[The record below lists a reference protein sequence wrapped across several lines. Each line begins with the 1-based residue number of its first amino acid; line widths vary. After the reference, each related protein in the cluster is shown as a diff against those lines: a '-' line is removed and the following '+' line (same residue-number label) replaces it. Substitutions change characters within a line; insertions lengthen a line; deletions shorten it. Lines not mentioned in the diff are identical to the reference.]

1 MSPDVDARININ
13 PESFR
18 SDLVVADVIVNPP
31 MTNLLKDAKTKGC
44 QIVDGLG
51 MVINQAILGIKFWTG
66 EDVDP
71 EVMRKKLL
79 EVL

>member
-1 MSPDVDARININ
+1 M
-13 PESFR
+13 
-18 SDLVVADVIVNPP
+18 
-31 MTNLLKDAKTKGC
+31 KGC

-51 MVINQAILGIKFWTG
+51 MVINQAVLGIKFWTG

-71 EVMRKKLL
+71 GVMRKKLL